1 MSSVKWTAEEDHL
14 LRLLRATNT
23 IPEIENENVFYSS
36 TKGFLDYNQGKNM
49 NDLMT
54 MLGFAL
60 AAISMLLAFGFFVA
74 KLLYWNSFELGLAPL
89 LIGIFFFGAVQ
100 MFFIGLLGEYIGSI
114 HTQTRKMPLV
124 VELERVNF
132 D

>member
-1 MSSVKWTAEEDHL
+1 
-14 LRLLRATNT
+14 
-23 IPEIENENVFYSS
+23 
-36 TKGFLDYNQGKNM
+36 
-49 NDLMT
+49 